1 MDNVISQ
8 VLEIFKYVLP
18 AVIVFIT
25 AYQLMKKFLNAQVNL
40 ESMKLN
46 KDIRSE
52 TLPLKLQAYERLMMF
67 CERINV
73 NSLASR
79 LRTKDMTVDSLRNVM
94 VIAVQQEYEHNIS
107 QQIFISDPLWNII
120 QLAKEETL
128 GLIMSAGPQ
137 LRKDDMSIE
146 LIKALND
153 ASQKLPLNPIDQ
165 ARMAIKKEV
174 SLLF

>member
-1 MDNVISQ
+1 MNSVITQ
-8 VLEIFKYVLP
+8 ILEIFKYILP
-18 AVIVFIT
+18 AGIVFLT
-25 AYQLMKKFLNAQVNL
+25 AYHLLKKFLNAQINL

-67 CERINV
+67 CERISI

-79 LRTKDMTVDSLRNVM
+79 LRTKDMTVESLRNIM

-128 GLIMSAGPQ
+128 GLILSVGPQ
-137 LRKDDMSIE
+137 LRKDEPSIE
-146 LIKALND
+146 LIKKLNEAVD
-153 ASQKLPLNPIDQ
+153 NQPLKPIDQ
-165 ARMAIKKEV
+165 ARLAIKKEV